1 MVNEQELQKAVQ
13 EPQPQGTSQSPQVVF
28 EIAIL
33 ARAKW
38 NLHSLNNEGTIG
50 NVTEP
55 RTIVLWDGTKTDGVS
70 GEMMKHIHAYWTW
83 LQERNS
89 SIPKL
94 CSACDSFKPQR
105 ADKSRGLPTGR
116 GNEANAMQ
124 IAIERCV
131 LCDLHGFLV
140 TELPL
145 PRQSTVE
152 FGWVVG
158 IPEVKRDIHV
168 HARHAIQF
176 PLPQGQQPAEEVAE
190 QMPYHRPTRSGVYA
204 LVTLFQPWRI
214 GLNEVNYTYAW
225 DSDEERTRRYQLAL
239 TAYEWTLKRPDGAM
253 TTTRFPHIE
262 GIEGIVLISRQ
273 AVPVPILSP
282 LREDY
287 RERLEVLATRQ
298 RVEARRFNDLDELV
312 NILFELQ
319 NNTPFRMP
327 FLNATS
333 AGESTHAEE
342 SSGRRRG
349 RRRREAVTEESLQVL
364 TPREQTIIRM
374 RFGLNPQGEEYTL
387 EEIGKH
393 LGVTRERVRQIEA
406 RALAKL
412 RHPAI
417 SSKLE

>member
-33 ARAKW
+33 ARVKW

-158 IPEVKRDIHV
+158 VPEVKRDIHV

-176 PLPQGQQPAEEVAE
+176 PLPQGQRSAEEVAE
-190 QMPYHRPTRSGVYA
+190 QMAYYRPTRSGVYA

-214 GLNEVNYTYAW
+214 GLNEVDYTYAL
-225 DSDEERTRRYQLAL
+225 DPNERTRRYQLAL

-253 TTTRFPHIE
+253 TTTHFPHIE

-273 AVPVPILSP
+273 AVPVPMLSP

-287 RERLEVLATRQ
+287 REKLETLAKKQ
-298 RVEARRFNDLDELV
+298 GVEFEKFDDLDGLV
-312 NILFELQ
+312 DILSKLLRS
-319 NNTPFRMP
+319 TPFRMP
-327 FLNATS
+327 FPDAPAEDET
-333 AGESTHAEE
+333 ASTEE
-342 SSGRRRG
+342 SAERRRG
-349 RRRREAVTEESLQVL
+349 RRRRASTEIPEGSEESGESEEASSDS
-364 TPREQTIIRM
+364 PRDTE
-374 RFGLNPQGEEYTL
+374 
-387 EEIGKH
+387 
-393 LGVTRERVRQIEA
+393 
-406 RALAKL
+406 
-412 RHPAI
+412 
-417 SSKLE
+417 